1 MTEKKCKYLVWLE
14 TLHREYTERT
24 CITQLGR
31 QAASLHLLA
40 DIYEVRC
47 RFERIHERLQGEA
60 MLLEDKGLNYEEWY
74 NPDKWKRGE
83 NLLVDED
90 IRGTFGFKSSS
101 PLPQTYANALLT
113 PFGDN
118 ATFNVDNFRD
128 VVSTLFIFDQ
138 VVDSQKMEVAIDEE
152 LKKLLTVL
160 LSISNLKN
168 TPKTDE
174 ENAEYFKKERIRY
187 RTGFLTKASLNAKH
201 KKWKDSI
208 SEDMNI
214 DVLHERRVELL
225 LAIFDSGFWDD
236 LKKESHR
243 RATDIL
249 GIKEYDF
256 EKWNDR
262 MDEAVKY
269 FAAMSKLCPFKDD
282 MIDFS
287 QDAKLGRYVISHH
300 IELPMVNSFLENMEL
315 IKMVQRE
322 MQKLKNPDMEDAD
335 EGDSPAESFVERVKH
350 IMLKAE
356 EDNGTTKKLTARG
369 NGGTYLYN
377 VDGKGFSKVMD
388 ELLACHEQV
397 IKDYL
402 DGASVESAVSIK
414 FVAPFIGYV
423 LDTHLY
429 STVKMP
435 KNAFK
440 EVLKAVYGKGTS
452 ATSKMSDK
460 NPSHKATI
468 LYETAK
474 KIMKTHK
481 TTKLPDARSQVI

>member
-1 MTEKKCKYLVWLE
+1 MTEKKSKYLVWLE

-74 NPDKWKRGE
+74 NPEKWKRGE
-83 NLLVDED
+83 SLFVDED
-90 IRGTFGFKSSS
+90 IRETFGFKPSS
-101 PLPQTYANALLT
+101 PLAQTYANSLLT

-160 LSISNLKN
+160 LNISNTKN
-168 TPKTDE
+168 KQKTDE
-174 ENAEYFKKERIRY
+174 EYAEFFKKQRVGY
-187 RTGFLTKASLNAKH
+187 LTGFMTKASLKAKH
-201 KKWKDSI
+201 RNWWD
-208 SEDMNI
+208 NI
-214 DVLHERRVELL
+214 DGERDKDVMCERRMKLL
-225 LAIFDSGFWDD
+225 LELFESGFVDD
-236 LKKESHR
+236 LKSNNSKK
-243 RATDIL
+243 ATDIL
-249 GIKEYDF
+249 GFGNYEF
-256 EKWNDR
+256 EKWTDR
-262 MDEAVKY
+262 TDEAIKY
-269 FAAMSKLCPFKDD
+269 FSVLCKLCPFKDD

-287 QDAKLGRYVISHH
+287 HDERLGKYIINHH
-300 IELPMVNSFLENMEL
+300 IEPYMVNTFLEKMEL

-322 MQKLKNPDMEDAD
+322 MQKLDNPDMEDAD

-356 EDNGTTKKLTARG
+356 EDNGTTKNLTARG

-402 DGASVESAVSIK
+402 DGANVETAASIK
-414 FVAPFIGYV
+414 YVAPFIGYV

-429 STVKMP
+429 SAAKMP

-440 EVLKAVYGKGTS
+440 EVFEVVYGKGTS
-452 ATSKMSDK
+452 ATLKMSDK
-460 NPSHKATI
+460 NPSNEATI

-474 KIMKTHK
+474 EIMEKHK
-481 TTKLPDARSQVI
+481 NG

>member
-1 MTEKKCKYLVWLE
+1 MTEKKSKYLVWLE

-40 DIYEVRC
+40 GIYEVRC

-74 NPDKWKRGE
+74 NPEKWKRGE
-83 NLLVDED
+83 SLFVDED
-90 IRGTFGFKSSS
+90 IRETFGFKPSS
-101 PLPQTYANALLT
+101 PLAQTYANSLLT

-160 LSISNLKN
+160 LNISNLKN

-187 RTGFLTKASLNAKH
+187 RTGFLTKASLKAKH

-225 LAIFDSGFWDD
+225 LAIFDSGFLDD
-236 LKKESHR
+236 LKKENHR
-243 RATDIL
+243 RATDVL
-249 GIKEYDF
+249 SIKEYEFD
-256 EKWNDR
+256 KWDDR

-269 FAAMSKLCPFKDD
+269 FAAMSKLCPFRDD

-300 IELPMVNSFLENMEL
+300 IELPMVNAFLENMEL

-322 MQKLKNPDMEDAD
+322 MQKLDNPDMEDAD

-356 EDNGTTKKLTARG
+356 EDNGTTKNLTARG
-369 NGGTYLYN
+369 NGGTYIYN

-402 DGASVESAVSIK
+402 DGANVETAASIK
-414 FVAPFIGYV
+414 YVAPFIGYV

-429 STVKMP
+429 SAAKMP

-440 EVLKAVYGKGTS
+440 EVFEVVYGKGTS
-452 ATSKMSDK
+452 ATLKMSDK
-460 NPSHKATI
+460 NPSNEATI

-474 KIMKTHK
+474 EIMEKHK
-481 TTKLPDARSQVI
+481 NG